1 MNSIHTEKEWLTK
14 NIEDENI
21 RFYYSEDFTD
31 IVCIGGGAYGAV
43 FKAKLKKLNRAVAH
57 KILHSHNENEMIE
70 NFVNEV
76 CELQRL
82 LRFGY
87 YCFT

>member
-1 MNSIHTEKEWLTK
+1 MASSHSDEEWLRK
-14 NIEDENI
+14 NIEDRSI
-21 RFYYSEDFTD
+21 RFYSFDDFID
-31 IVCIGGGAYGAV
+31 PICIGGGAYGAV

-76 CELQRL
+76 GEL
-82 LRFGY
+82 
-87 YCFT
+87 